1 MRLDSRTF
9 TSIVARRTFALFVTC
24 SLVPVCALA
33 ALALQQVDTQLHDQ
47 TEQRLRHASKAM
59 AMALLNRLLAA
70 DAALGP
76 TAEAGRAPIAVV
88 QNPLLGV
95 TLSSDDGAD
104 RVLFGVAGRDPSF
117 TPAQLASLRRG
128 NPVLSIDW
136 DAGGAARV
144 VVSHALDR
152 NDPLHGILHGTI
164 DPAFLW
170 AVDEDLG
177 ISPDAKL
184 VVLDEAGRPLFSSLG
199 ADHALPDALTR
210 QSRERSAGQFEW
222 RDGDSDYIAARWSL
236 FLQASLTAPKWT
248 VVLNESKTKVMAP
261 MTTSRQIFL
270 SVIAVTILTVLLV
283 SVRQIRRSLTP
294 VAQLK
299 EGARRL
305 AMGDLDARIEVASR
319 DEFAEV
325 ATAFNTMAS
334 QLGRQFHTLA
344 MRREVSAALTPRQGL
359 EELLHACSQ
368 ALVRHL
374 DLAVVGIWLPK
385 GDPATLEVRASA
397 RGPGGPEEAPQLPM
411 SGRELHRLLANKM
424 PYVNNALGRGPHH
437 DHADWAVR
445 HGLTAFVAH
454 PLVID
459 DRLLGVVAAFAAQP
473 LDAPAL
479 SAVAAGAGD
488 IARSLDR
495 KQVGD
500 ALQESEE
507 QTRQLQKMEAV
518 GRLAGGIAHDFNNLL
533 TVITGR
539 THLLLRDLAPDDPR
553 CKGIKTIDSTAQRAA
568 LLTRQLLAFSRKQV
582 LAPTVLE
589 LNDVVG
595 GLMDI
600 LHRLIG
606 EHIELAFRPGGV
618 GKCRLDRGQMEQ
630 VLVNLVVNARD
641 AMPQGGRITL
651 ETSDLELDEASA
663 RQHPGVGR
671 GAYVMLAVTDTGTG
685 MDEHTRSRIFE
696 PFFTTKEV
704 GKGTGLG
711 LATVYGIIQQS
722 GGNIRVESEL
732 GVGTTFTLYFPRVEE
747 AVTAVQ
753 TAEEEPRPGT
763 ETVLVVD
770 DESEVQALVQAVLV
784 RYGYTVLGAERPTE
798 AVKIAERHPGAI
810 HLLLTDIVM
819 PEMGGPALAQQ
830 LRELRPDM
838 AVLYMSGY
846 ADYTVGSDPAPALLQ
861 KPFTP
866 EAVARA
872 VRVALDGVP
881 APRG

>member
-1 MRLDSRTF
+1 
-9 TSIVARRTFALFVTC
+9 
-24 SLVPVCALA
+24 
-33 ALALQQVDTQLHDQ
+33 
-47 TEQRLRHASKAM
+47 
-59 AMALLNRLLAA
+59 
-70 DAALGP
+70 
-76 TAEAGRAPIAVV
+76 
-88 QNPLLGV
+88 
-95 TLSSDDGAD
+95 
-104 RVLFGVAGRDPSF
+104 
-117 TPAQLASLRRG
+117 
-128 NPVLSIDW
+128 
-136 DAGGAARV
+136 
-144 VVSHALDR
+144 
-152 NDPLHGILHGTI
+152 
-164 DPAFLW
+164 
-170 AVDEDLG
+170 
-177 ISPDAKL
+177 
-184 VVLDEAGRPLFSSLG
+184 
-199 ADHALPDALTR
+199 
-210 QSRERSAGQFEW
+210 
-222 RDGDSDYIAARWSL
+222 
-236 FLQASLTAPKWT
+236 
-248 VVLNESKTKVMAP
+248 

-334 QLGRQFHTLA
+334 QLGRQFQTLA

-359 EELLHACSQ
+359 EELLHACAQ

-385 GDPATLEVRASA
+385 GDPATLELRASA
-397 RGPGGPEEAPQLPM
+397 HGPGGSEEAPQLPM
-411 SGRELHRLLANKM
+411 GGRELDRLLGSKM
-424 PYVNNALGRGPHH
+424 PYVNNALGRGPRH

-454 PLVID
+454 PLVVD

-539 THLLLRDLAPDDPR
+539 THLLLRDLGPDDPR
-553 CKGIKTIDSTAQRAA
+553 RKGIKTIDSTAQRAA

-589 LNDVVG
+589 LDEVVG

-606 EHIELAFRPGGV
+606 EQIELAFRPGGV

-663 RQHPGVGR
+663 RQHPGVAR
-671 GAYVMLAVTDTGTG
+671 GAYVMVAVTDTGTG

-711 LATVYGIIQQS
+711 LATVYGIVQQS
-722 GGNIRVESEL
+722 GGSIRVESEP

-747 AVTAVQ
+747 AVTAAQ
-753 TAEEEPRPGT
+753 TTEAPRPGT

-770 DESEVQALVQAVLV
+770 DESEVQALVQAVLA
-784 RYGYTVLGAERPTE
+784 RYGYTVLGAVRSTE
-798 AVKIAERHPGAI
+798 AVKIAESHPGAI

-819 PEMGGPALAQQ
+819 PEMGGPELAQR

-846 ADYTVGSDPAPALLQ
+846 ADYTAGPDPAPALLQ

-866 EAVARA
+866 EEVARA
-872 VRVALDGVP
+872 VRAALDAVP

>member
-1 MRLDSRTF
+1 MNFDSRLF
-9 TSIVARRTFALFVTC
+9 TSTVARRTFALFVTC
-24 SLVPVCALA
+24 ALLPVSALT
-33 ALALQQVDTQLHDQ
+33 ALALHQVNTQLHAQ
-47 TEQRLRHASKAM
+47 AQHRLHQASKTM
-59 AMALLNRLLAA
+59 AMVLLNRLLAA
-70 DAALGP
+70 DTALGI
-76 TAEAGRAPIAVV
+76 TAESGRAPLASL

-95 TLSSDDGAD
+95 MLSSDDGAD
-104 RVLFGVAGRDPSF
+104 RVLFGQAGRRPSL
-117 TPAQLASLRRG
+117 TQAQLASLHRG
-128 NPVLSIDW
+128 KPVLSIDR
-136 DAGGAARV
+136 DAGGPARL

-152 NDPLHGILHGTI
+152 DNPMQGILHGTI

-170 AVDEDLG
+170 ALDDELDF
-177 ISPDAKL
+177 SADAKL
-184 VVLDEAGRPLFSSLG
+184 VVLDDAGHLLFSSFG
-199 ADHALPDALTR
+199 ADHALPDAVTR
-210 QSRERSAGQFEW
+210 QAREHNAGQFEW
-222 RDGDSDYIAARWSL
+222 RDGNDDYIAAHWSL

-248 VVLNESKTKVMAP
+248 IVLNESKAEVMAP
-261 MTTSRQIFL
+261 MTTSEHIFL
-270 SVIAVTILTVLLV
+270 SVIALTILTVLLL
-283 SVRQIRRSLTP
+283 SIRQIRRSLTP

-299 EGARRL
+299 EGAHRL
-305 AMGDLDARIEVASR
+305 AMGDLAARVEVASR

-344 MRREVSAALTPRQGL
+344 MRREVSAALTPRQGV
-359 EELLHACSQ
+359 EELLHACAQ
-368 ALVRHL
+368 ALIRHL
-374 DLAVVGIWLPK
+374 DLAVVGIWLP
-385 GDPATLEVRASA
+385 GTDRATLELRASA
-397 RGPGGPEEAPQLPM
+397 HRPGGPDEAPQLSM
-411 SGRELHRLLANKM
+411 SERELDRLMDTKM
-424 PYVNNALGRGPHH
+424 PYVNNALRRDPRP
-437 DHADWAVR
+437 DRQSWAVR
-445 HGLTAFVAH
+445 RGLTALVAH
-454 PLVID
+454 PLVVD
-459 DRLLGVVAAFAAQP
+459 DRLLGVVVAFAAQS
-473 LDAPAL
+473 LDATAL
-479 SAVAAGAGD
+479 SALAAGAGD
-488 IARSLDR
+488 IARCLDR

-500 ALQESEE
+500 ALQGSEE

-539 THLLLRDLAPDDPR
+539 THLLLRDLAGDDPR
-553 CKGIKTIDSTAQRAA
+553 RKGILTIDSTAQRAA
-568 LLTRQLLAFSRKQV
+568 LLTRQLLAFSRKQI

-589 LNDVVG
+589 LNEVVA

-606 EHIELAFRPGGV
+606 EQIELVFRPGGV

-651 ETSDLELDEASA
+651 ETSDIELDEVSA
-663 RQHPGVGR
+663 RQL
-671 GAYVMLAVTDTGTG
+671 GAAAGTGYVMLAVTDTGTG

-711 LATVYGIIQQS
+711 LATVYGIVQQS
-722 GGNIRVESEL
+722 GGSIRVESEL

-747 AVTAVQ
+747 AVTA
-753 TAEEEPRPGT
+753 TEPGDETPRPGT

-770 DESEVQALVQAVLV
+770 DEGEVQALVQAVLV

-798 AVKIAERHPGAI
+798 AVKIAERHPGTI
-810 HLLLTDIVM
+810 HLLLTDMVM
-819 PEMGGPALAQQ
+819 PEMSGPTLAQR

-846 ADYTVGSDPAPALLQ
+846 ADYIAGLDPGPALLQ

-872 VRVALDGVP
+872 VRAALDAVP
-881 APRG
+881 ARMA

>member
-9 TSIVARRTFALFVTC
+9 TSIVARRTFALFVIC

-33 ALALQQVDTQLHDQ
+33 ALALHQVDTQLHDQ
-47 TEQRLRHASKAM
+47 AEQRLRHAGKTM

-76 TAEAGRAPIAVV
+76 TAEGARAPIAALR
-88 QNPLLGV
+88 NPILGV
-95 TLSSDDGAD
+95 MLSFDDGTD
-104 RVLFGVAGRDPSF
+104 RPLFGETKLRPSF
-117 TPAQLASLRRG
+117 TEDQLVSLQRG
-128 NPVLSIDW
+128 KPVLTVNR
-136 DAGGAARV
+136 DATGPARLV
-144 VVSHALDR
+144 ISHALDP
-152 NDPLHGILHGTI
+152 NDPGQGILHGTI

-177 ISPDAKL
+177 ISPDAQL
-184 VVLDEAGRPLFSSLG
+184 VVLDEAGHLLFSSFG
-199 ADHALPDALTR
+199 ADHPLPDALTR
-210 QSRERSAGQFEW
+210 QARERKAGQFEW

-248 VVLNESKTKVMAP
+248 VVLNESKAKVMAP

-270 SVIAVTILTVLLV
+270 SVIAFTILTVLLV

-305 AMGDLDARIEVASR
+305 AMGDLDARVEVASR

-334 QLGRQFHTLA
+334 QLGGQFHTLA
-344 MRREVSAALTPRQGL
+344 MRREVSAALTPEQGL
-359 EELLHACSQ
+359 DELLHACAQ

-374 DLAVVGIWLPK
+374 DLAVVGIWLPAPVR
-385 GDPATLEVRASA
+385 GTLELRASA
-397 RGPGGPEEAPQLPM
+397 HRPGGPEEAPQLPM
-411 SGRELHRLLANKM
+411 SGGELDRLLGTKM
-424 PYVNNALGRGPHH
+424 PYVNNALGPRDDLP
-437 DHADWAVR
+437 DWAVR

-454 PLVID
+454 PLVVD
-459 DRLLGVVAAFAAQP
+459 DRLLGVVAAFAGLP
-473 LDAPAL
+473 LAAPAL
-479 SAVAAGAGD
+479 SAVAIGTGD

-500 ALQESEE
+500 ALQQSEE

-539 THLLLRDLAPDDPR
+539 THLLLHGMADDDPR
-553 CKGIKTIDSTAQRAA
+553 RKGIKTIDSTAQRAA

-582 LAPTVLE
+582 LAPSVLE
-589 LNDVVG
+589 LNEVVG
-595 GLMDI
+595 GLMDM

-606 EHIELAFRPGGV
+606 EQIELTFRPGGA
-618 GKCRLDRGQMEQ
+618 GKYRLDRGQTEQ

-651 ETSDLELDEASA
+651 DTTDLELDEASA
-663 RQHPGVGR
+663 RRHPGVGR
-671 GAYVMLAVTDTGTG
+671 GAYVMLSVTDTGTG
-685 MDEHTRSRIFE
+685 MDEHTRARIFE

-711 LATVYGIIQQS
+711 LATVYGIVQQS
-722 GGNIRVESEL
+722 GGTIRVESEL
-732 GVGTTFTLYFPRVEE
+732 GAGTTFTLYFPRVEE
-747 AVTAVQ
+747 AVTAPR
-753 TAEEEPRPGT
+753 TTDEAPRPGT

-770 DESEVQALVQAVLV
+770 DEGEVQALVQAVLV

-798 AVKIAERHPGAI
+798 ALRIAERHPGAI
-810 HLLLTDIVM
+810 HLLLTDVVM
-819 PEMGGPALAQQ
+819 PEMGGPALAQR
-830 LRELRPDM
+830 LRAVRPDM
-838 AVLYMSGY
+838 AVLFMSGY
-846 ADYTVGSDPAPALLQ
+846 ADYTVSSDPGSALLQ

-872 VRVALDGVP
+872 VRTALDAVP